1 MRLALGADRRRV
13 IRQLLTESVVLGVSG
28 GALGVAAASIAIRLL
43 VHWVPVDLP
52 LTGALSVDT
61 TVLLFALAITIGA
74 SLLFGLVPA
83 LKATRPD
90 LNEALKAGSRSHSG
104 SQRHRLNTGLVV
116 AEMALA
122 VVLVAGAGLMLKGLW
137 HLHRVDPGFD
147 PSRVATF
154 RVSVTPT
161 RYPGKPQIKEFIR
174 QASERLAALPGV
186 EVLGAINLRPLTDRE
201 FNFTYVAEGHPASP
215 GVPAPAASLRITT
228 PGYSRA
234 MGIPLIEGRDFNA
247 GADGETA
254 GIINARMARE
264 LWPGESAIGKRINL
278 WSPDG
283 PEFTVVGVVG
293 TVRQQRV
300 DTEGT
305 PEMYLPHERFTSP
318 TMTFTVRTVG
328 APAQMIPE
336 LKQAIWSVDDGIP
349 ISEIATMEEVVR
361 YSLADSRFFAGLLA
375 AFGVLALGL
384 GALGVYGVLAY
395 SVSERRH
402 EIGVRIALGA
412 ARGTVQR
419 WVVAQGLLPVGLGL
433 GLGMLASF
441 WATRLLAAHL
451 YQVGARDL
459 SIFGGVALTLIVVAL
474 LATWLPARRA
484 SRIDPIQALRAE

>member
-1 MRLALGADRRRV
+1 
-13 IRQLLTESVVLGVSG
+13 
-28 GALGVAAASIAIRLL
+28 
-43 VHWVPVDLP
+43 
-52 LTGALSVDT
+52 
-61 TVLLFALAITIGA
+61 
-74 SLLFGLVPA
+74 
-83 LKATRPD
+83 
-90 LNEALKAGSRSHSG
+90 
-104 SQRHRLNTGLVV
+104 
-116 AEMALA
+116 
-122 VVLVAGAGLMLKGLW
+122 
-137 HLHRVDPGFD
+137 
-147 PSRVATF
+147 
-154 RVSVTPT
+154 
-161 RYPGKPQIKEFIR
+161 
-174 QASERLAALPGV
+174 
-186 EVLGAINLRPLTDRE
+186 
-201 FNFTYVAEGHPASP
+201 TYVAEDHPAPP

-228 PGYSRA
+228 PGYFRA
-234 MGIPLIEGRDFNA
+234 MGIPLIEGRDFDA
-247 GADGETA
+247 GTDGETA
-254 GIINARMARE
+254 GIINERMARE

-318 TMTFTVRTVG
+318 TMTFTVRTAG

-336 LKQAIWSVDDGIP
+336 LKQAVWSVDDDIP

-361 YSLADSRFFAGLLA
+361 HSLADSQFFAGLLA
-375 AFGVLALGL
+375 AFGILALGL

-412 ARGTVQR
+412 TRGTVQR
-419 WVVAQGLLPVGLGL
+419 WVVGRGLLPVGLGL
-433 GLGMLASF
+433 GLGMLTSL

-459 SIFGGVALTLIVVAL
+459 SIFGGVALTLLVVAL